1 MSASAKGRSKAPSMA
16 GGAPQKSMLR
26 STFQHTKSSMMV
38 GSTRSQVAGSTSK
51 KSVVLDDGKGGVTQ
65 RSKGPNVVVL
75 DDAGNDVTPQPLL
88 IVDPNAPHHSGSKLF
103 GQGGADSSSV
113 GTPTDFMSQA
123 SIYQTGTG
131 TASVFGAPFS
141 RSVMGSVSRISG
153 QSTATDQ
160 SFGDEISEAGHDLA
174 AGLSSVKTRREE
186 VREILTEAD
195 LDCSVPIRLTE
206 SDTIWILDLV
216 GTCVANDSENADA
229 IRARNDKYKE
239 LCKNRVGNDRYME
252 RGMQTFNDAPKNKE
266 VQADKVELIDTGI
279 NASEWDMHDTYQ
291 DLAAKDKEKSGEG
304 DADQD
309 LTISR
314 PTSRKADLEEVSVE
328 GSMRQGSALSGQS
341 GRESRASM
349 MGSSVQVS
357 QFEMA
362 ETPAPQAPPETD
374 GTVMDD
380 ADHPILK
387 TESLQH
393 DLFVMERVVVQNIFQ
408 PKQAAYRGM
417 DELTD
422 VDREVPEDPPPT
434 AGSVS
439 ITQMGPNLERLW
451 IYHCELTDGRNVSC
465 LSWNKANPDLIAV
478 GYGQFGFNDQKGGL
492 ACCWSLKNPKYP
504 ERVYHCAS
512 GVVSMDF
519 SYQNPSLLAVGLYDG
534 TVAIYN
540 VRSQEDSPVLDS
552 FQSGQDHVKNSENS
566 GKHSAPVWQLK
577 WVERDRGAHGD
588 ERGEVLVSVS
598 ADGRVVQWSIRKGL
612 EASDLM
618 KLKRTAAKPTG
629 AAKGKEGSKKS
640 EGLIFRFAPGLC
652 FDFSAKD
659 PNIYLAGTEE
669 GHIHKCSCSYNEQ
682 YLDSYAG
689 HTGPVYKITWSPFAP
704 DIFLSCS
711 ADWSVRLWSH
721 DMTSPAIN
729 FFSSTR
735 SVYDVCWSPASSTV
749 FGCVNEGA
757 VEIWDLSVSTLDPII
772 VNVPN
777 PGIKLSCIAFAL
789 NSDCVLVGASD
800 GQVTVY
806 KLKCMQPTPDNQG
819 AALRD
824 IIKATMASQ
833 LQSTGKAGK
842 KKGSGE

>member
-1 MSASAKGRSKAPSMA
+1 MSASTKGRSKAPSMA

-88 IVDPNAPHHSGSKLF
+88 IVDPNAPHHTQSKLF
-103 GQGGADSSSV
+103 GQGGTDSSSV
-113 GTPTDFMSQA
+113 GTA

-153 QSTATDQ
+153 QSTATEQ
-160 SFGDEISEAGHDLA
+160 SFGDEISEAGSHDLA
-174 AGLSSVKTRREE
+174 PGLSSIKTRREE
-186 VREILTEAD
+186 VKEILTEAD
-195 LDCSVPIRLTE
+195 LDRSVGIRLSE

-216 GTCVANDSENADA
+216 GTCVANDSENADT
-229 IRARNDKYKE
+229 IRARNEKYKE

-266 VQADKVELIDTGI
+266 VQADKVELVDTGI

-291 DLAAKDKEKSGEG
+291 DLAAKDKEKSGDL
-304 DADQD
+304 DADRD

-314 PTSRKADLEEVSVE
+314 PTSRKADLEEASVE
-328 GSMRQGSALSGQS
+328 GSMRQGSAMSGVS
-341 GRESRASM
+341 GRESRASIM
-349 MGSSVQVS
+349 ASSVLAS

-362 ETPAPQAPPETD
+362 ETPAPQTLQED
-374 GTVMDD
+374 KEITVMDD

-417 DELTD
+417 EELTD
-422 VDREVPEDPPPT
+422 VDREVPEEAPPT
-434 AGSVS
+434 AGSMS
-439 ITQMGPNLERLW
+439 IAQMGPNLERLW

-552 FQSGQDHVKNSENS
+552 FENA
-566 GKHSAPVWQLK
+566 GKHAAPVWQLK

-612 EASDLM
+612 ESSDLM
-618 KLKRTAAKPTG
+618 KLKRTAVKPTG
-629 AAKGKEGSKKS
+629 PAKGKEGSKKS

-682 YLDSYAG
+682 YLDSYTG
-689 HTGPVYKITWSPFAP
+689 HTGPVYKISWSPFAP

-721 DMTSPAIN
+721 DLTSPAIN

-777 PGIKLSCIAFAL
+777 PGIKLSCITFTR

-806 KLKCMQPTPDNQG
+806 KLKCMQPTPDNQ
-819 AALRD
+819 
-824 IIKATMASQ
+824 ATMASQ
-833 LQSTGKAGK
+833 LQTTGKAGK

>member
-1 MSASAKGRSKAPSMA
+1 MSVTPFFSRETSNRKRQTVRRHGKATSSNKERLLA
-16 GGAPQKSMLR
+16 LSLWGAPQKSMLR

-291 DLAAKDKEKSGEG
+291 DLAAKDKGKTQWNTTKSIFNHANAFPPPSYMVVMPTVSRPPEKSGEG

-341 GRESRASM
+341 GRGESGHRGDRAQGGLGTGGSGHRGVRAQGGQGTGGSGHRGSGHRGSVEGSMRRSRASM

-362 ETPAPQAPPETD
+362 ETPAPQAPPETE

-519 SYQNPSLLAVGLYDG
+519 SYQNPSLLANHIRLQHQVGLHPCMPQG
-534 TVAIYN
+534 
-540 VRSQEDSPVLDS
+540 P
-552 FQSGQDHVKNSENS
+552 
-566 GKHSAPVWQLK
+566 
-577 WVERDRGAHGD
+577 
-588 ERGEVLVSVS
+588 
-598 ADGRVVQWSIRKGL
+598 
-612 EASDLM
+612 
-618 KLKRTAAKPTG
+618 
-629 AAKGKEGSKKS
+629 
-640 EGLIFRFAPGLC
+640 
-652 FDFSAKD
+652 
-659 PNIYLAGTEE
+659 EE
-669 GHIHKCSCSYNEQ
+669 
-682 YLDSYAG
+682 
-689 HTGPVYKITWSPFAP
+689 
-704 DIFLSCS
+704 
-711 ADWSVRLWSH
+711 
-721 DMTSPAIN
+721 
-729 FFSSTR
+729 
-735 SVYDVCWSPASSTV
+735 
-749 FGCVNEGA
+749 
-757 VEIWDLSVSTLDPII
+757 
-772 VNVPN
+772 
-777 PGIKLSCIAFAL
+777 
-789 NSDCVLVGASD
+789 
-800 GQVTVY
+800 
-806 KLKCMQPTPDNQG
+806 TPCG

>member
-362 ETPAPQAPPETD
+362 ETPAPQAPPETE

-417 DELTD
+417 DELT
-422 VDREVPEDPPPT
+422 
-434 AGSVS
+434 G
-439 ITQMGPNLERLW
+439 QYPNNLQG
-451 IYHCELTDGRNVSC
+451 HGRTHRC
-465 LSWNKANPDLIAV
+465 
-478 GYGQFGFNDQKGGL
+478 
-492 ACCWSLKNPKYP
+492 
-504 ERVYHCAS
+504 
-512 GVVSMDF
+512 
-519 SYQNPSLLAVGLYDG
+519 
-534 TVAIYN
+534 
-540 VRSQEDSPVLDS
+540 
-552 FQSGQDHVKNSENS
+552 
-566 GKHSAPVWQLK
+566 
-577 WVERDRGAHGD
+577 
-588 ERGEVLVSVS
+588 
-598 ADGRVVQWSIRKGL
+598 
-612 EASDLM
+612 
-618 KLKRTAAKPTG
+618 
-629 AAKGKEGSKKS
+629 
-640 EGLIFRFAPGLC
+640 
-652 FDFSAKD
+652 
-659 PNIYLAGTEE
+659 
-669 GHIHKCSCSYNEQ
+669 
-682 YLDSYAG
+682 
-689 HTGPVYKITWSPFAP
+689 
-704 DIFLSCS
+704 
-711 ADWSVRLWSH
+711 
-721 DMTSPAIN
+721 
-729 FFSSTR
+729 
-735 SVYDVCWSPASSTV
+735 
-749 FGCVNEGA
+749 
-757 VEIWDLSVSTLDPII
+757 
-772 VNVPN
+772 
-777 PGIKLSCIAFAL
+777 
-789 NSDCVLVGASD
+789 
-800 GQVTVY
+800 
-806 KLKCMQPTPDNQG
+806 
-819 AALRD
+819 
-824 IIKATMASQ
+824 
-833 LQSTGKAGK
+833 
-842 KKGSGE
+842 